1 MPPPLPLFTRYVF
14 IVLAVVVLALLVF
27 KLLPVLM
34 LVFAAVVLSLALSA
48 GADPLQH
55 RLRIDRTWAVTIVF
69 LLFLVAVG
77 FGLYFFG
84 VQLAQQME
92 DLVNAVTQSYQKV
105 RDYMQ
110 GSRFFSSIV
119 DGLPSGPDPAA
130 YLKVA
135 KETVTVFGGLADLV
149 LVMVLTVYLA
159 ADPSTYRN
167 GFLALLP
174 PGMREDVGSAFTAA
188 GHALRRWLGGQLV
201 AMCVVGVCIGL
212 GLWIA
217 GVPLAMPLGILSG
230 VLDFVP
236 FVGPLLAA
244 VPGLLIAFAQS
255 PTTALYAIGV
265 YVAVQFIE
273 GHLVVPIVQKR
284 AVALPPALTL
294 VAIVMFGVI
303 FGIVGLFF
311 AVPLTVVTV
320 ILVERLYVAKLAP
333 A

>member
-1 MPPPLPLFTRYVF
+1 M
-14 IVLAVVVLALLVF
+14 
-27 KLLPVLM
+27 
-34 LVFAAVVLSLALSA
+34 
-48 GADPLQH
+48 
-55 RLRIDRTWAVTIVF
+55 
-69 LLFLVAVG
+69 
-77 FGLYFFG
+77 
-84 VQLAQQME
+84 
-92 DLVNAVTQSYQKV
+92 
-105 RDYMQ
+105 
-110 GSRFFSSIV
+110 
-119 DGLPSGPDPAA
+119 PSGPDPAA
-130 YLKVA
+130 YLRVA

-149 LVMVLTVYLA
+149 LVLVLAVYLA
-159 ADPSTYRN
+159 ADPATYRK

-174 PGMREDVGSAFTAA
+174 PGMRGDVGDAFTDA

-217 GVPLAMPLGILSG
+217 GVPLALPLGILSG

-236 FVGPLLAA
+236 FIGPLLAA
-244 VPGLLIAFAQS
+244 IPGLLIAFAKS
-255 PTTALYAIGV
+255 PTVALYAIAV
-265 YVAVQFIE
+265 YVVVQFIE

-294 VAIVMFGVI
+294 VAIVMFGII

-320 ILVERLYVAKLAP
+320 ILVQRLYVAKLA